1 MNADFAK
8 FAEDLG
14 ANPNLSNADAFDAY
28 IGAGL
33 KPAMPITLGGL
44 CLIGDVLDFAIRSH
58 NGQTRNDGSTP
69 YITHPLAV
77 AMIASE
83 AYSKYMGSRGSHDQR
98 VRLIA
103 AGILHDVLEDC
114 DVHPIELLDLLGEHQ
129 EVYETINALT
139 NPPKRGAT
147 NRADRVRYLAWK
159 VANCYSEDAAMVK
172 IADRWHNLACFL
184 AENDP
189 FFVPYAKETLLVF
202 EGYIYSRHH
211 SGYNGRA
218 IRMARD
224 LIAWIYAKLGERCA

>member
-1 MNADFAK
+1 MNAEFAK

-14 ANPNLSNADAFDAY
+14 ANPNLSTADAFDAY

-33 KPAMPITLGGL
+33 KPAMPITLRGL
-44 CLIGDVLDFAIRSH
+44 CLIQTAIDFAKRAH
-58 NGQTRNDGSTP
+58 NDQTRNDGSTP

-77 AMIASE
+77 AMIVSE

-114 DVHPIELLDLLGEHQ
+114 DVHPIEILDVLGEYQ
-129 EVYETINALT
+129 EVLDTINLLT

-159 VANCYSEDAAMVK
+159 AANCYSEDAAMVK
-172 IADRWHNLACFL
+172 IADRWHNLACYL
-184 AENDP
+184 AVNDQ
-189 FFVPYAKETLLVF
+189 FFVQYAKETLLVF
-202 EGYIYSRHH
+202 EGYVDSRRR

-224 LIAWIYAKLGERCA
+224 LVEWINAKLGERNA